1 MGRVDVYTKV
11 EIADLMAKLAEI
23 KDGDSVVDMSVGSGN
38 LLLGVT
44 HASKNPKTLKLFG
57 FDIDKT
63 AIIKS
68 SLILKDFNYISKLQ
82 DSLDLL
88 KDKTNLYDISIL
100 NPPWNLPIGKYSK
113 ILKVK
118 GKVLYQDWIWM
129 FVSVNI
135 AKRKSVVIES
145 QSVLSRIKGEF
156 QLRKKIS
163 DMNII
168 ESVVLLPNNSFESAK
183 LDSAI
188 IVFNKLKKDDK
199 VLFVDGTEISK
210 GEIADIVLN
219 KTEIRGVSII
229 VGNGEISKNNY
240 NLNPIIYLHNF
251 DGTNAIKIKDV
262 FRILTN
268 GIKPETFNAP
278 DKNRIPWITINDV
291 KKYDG
296 DIIKKSSLF
305 IYEDDIIKKKVRGVP
320 KNSLILTGRASIG
333 KIAIIDNFSSFDRG
347 CIALV
352 PKENNLDLKKY
363 IEPIRR
369 SVLLLKA
376 TMPGTTYK
384 SLAKRYIE
392 NLPIYL

>member
-44 HASKNPKTLKLFG
+44 HTLKNPKTLKLFG

-129 FVSVNI
+129 FVSSNI

-219 KTEIRGVSII
+219 KTEIRGVSVI

-240 NLNPIIYLHNF
+240 NLNPIIYLHKL
-251 DGTNAIKIKDV
+251 DETNTIKIKDV
-262 FRILTN
+262 FNILTN
-268 GIKPETFNAP
+268 GIKPETFNDP

>member
-44 HASKNPKTLKLFG
+44 HTLKNPKTLKLFG

-129 FVSVNI
+129 FVSSNI

-219 KTEIRGVSII
+219 KTEIRGVSVI

-240 NLNPIIYLHNF
+240 NLNPIIYLHKL
-251 DGTNAIKIKDV
+251 DETNTIKIKDV
-262 FRILTN
+262 FNILTN
-268 GIKPETFNAP
+268 GIKPETFNDP

-352 PKENNLDLKKY
+352 PKENNLDLKN
-363 IEPIRR
+363 
-369 SVLLLKA
+369 
-376 TMPGTTYK
+376 T
-384 SLAKRYIE
+384 
-392 NLPIYL
+392 

>member
-44 HASKNPKTLKLFG
+44 HTLKNPKTLKLFG

-129 FVSVNI
+129 FVSSNI

-145 QSVLSRIKGEF
+145 Q
-156 QLRKKIS
+156 
-163 DMNII
+163 
-168 ESVVLLPNNSFESAK
+168 
-183 LDSAI
+183 
-188 IVFNKLKKDDK
+188 
-199 VLFVDGTEISK
+199 
-210 GEIADIVLN
+210 
-219 KTEIRGVSII
+219 
-229 VGNGEISKNNY
+229 
-240 NLNPIIYLHNF
+240 NF
-251 DGTNAIKIKDV
+251 
-262 FRILTN
+262 
-268 GIKPETFNAP
+268 
-278 DKNRIPWITINDV
+278 
-291 KKYDG
+291 
-296 DIIKKSSLF
+296 
-305 IYEDDIIKKKVRGVP
+305 
-320 KNSLILTGRASIG
+320 
-333 KIAIIDNFSSFDRG
+333 
-347 CIALV
+347 
-352 PKENNLDLKKY
+352 
-363 IEPIRR
+363 
-369 SVLLLKA
+369 
-376 TMPGTTYK
+376 
-384 SLAKRYIE
+384 
-392 NLPIYL
+392 